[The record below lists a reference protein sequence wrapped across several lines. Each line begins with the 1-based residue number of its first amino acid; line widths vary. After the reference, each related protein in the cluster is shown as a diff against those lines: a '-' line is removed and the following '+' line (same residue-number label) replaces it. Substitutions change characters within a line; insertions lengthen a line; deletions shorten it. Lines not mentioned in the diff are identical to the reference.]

1 MKEMFSFQKYLDSI
15 KPKFTT
21 INKSYDVL
29 YLWNELF
36 DEKTRNNITPIKF
49 DKNILYVTV
58 KSNIWLQQIQFL
70 KSDIIS
76 KYKERDESIKI
87 IDIKATLNKNAINKE
102 HEKEVKLQEIKK
114 IELLQL
120 SEEEKQDIINKTSN
134 IPDEK
139 IRKSLIK
146 SFEFSL
152 RKEKTLKAQ
161 QENK

>member
-1 MKEMFSFQKYLDSI
+1 MFSFQKYLDSI

-76 KYKERDESIKI
+76 KYKEKDESIKI

-102 HEKEVKLQEIKK
+102 HQKEVKLQEIKK

>member
-1 MKEMFSFQKYLDSI
+1 MFSFQKYLDSI